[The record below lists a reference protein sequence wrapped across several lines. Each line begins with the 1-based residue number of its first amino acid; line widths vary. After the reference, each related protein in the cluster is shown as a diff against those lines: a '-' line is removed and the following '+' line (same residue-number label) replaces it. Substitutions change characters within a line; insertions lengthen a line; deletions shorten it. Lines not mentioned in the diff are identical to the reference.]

1 MATPNEKLAAS
12 LSVLQEL
19 QKDGRRVFQSCDLSR
34 VHRDRLLK
42 HGFMQAVMKG
52 WLISAS
58 PAVQPGDST
67 PWFASF
73 WEFCARYCNER
84 FGEGWHLSPE
94 QSVLLHGE
102 NTIIPSQAI
111 IYSSKGHNNTVK
123 LLFRTSLYDLKEQ
136 QLPSRNDLVICN
148 GLRIF
153 SPAAALVRVPE
164 SFFIR
169 NPIETQVVLAGI
181 RDASALLKH
190 LLDGGHSI
198 IAGRLAGALRRVG
211 RAEQA
216 GEILSTMKAAG
227 YDVRETDPFEG
238 AQRVLAIG
246 GAEEAPIVGWL
257 QAIWAASRD
266 AVLESFPKPPGLPKN
281 QTAYLNFVDGIY
293 QSDAY
298 HSLSI
303 EGYHV
308 NPELIERVR
317 SGAWDPAHHE
327 ADRQSRDALAARGYW
342 QAFQEV
348 KTAVS
353 KVLTGKNPGTI
364 ARTDHREWYRE
375 LFEPCVASGLIQ
387 ASALAGYRN
396 DAVYLRKSRY
406 VPPRWETVRDAMSV
420 LFDLLEAEP
429 EPSVRAVLGHWLFGY
444 IHPYPDGNGRMARF
458 LMNVLL
464 ASGGYPWTVVRVED
478 RAEYLKALDRASI
491 DVDAKPFASFIAERV
506 RWSLRKTKRF

>member
-1 MATPNEKLAAS
+1 
-12 LSVLQEL
+12 
-19 QKDGRRVFQSCDLSR
+19 
-34 VHRDRLLK
+34 
-42 HGFMQAVMKG
+42 
-52 WLISAS
+52 
-58 PAVQPGDST
+58 
-67 PWFASF
+67 
-73 WEFCARYCNER
+73 
-84 FGEGWHLSPE
+84 
-94 QSVLLHGE
+94 LLHAE
-102 NTIIPSQAI
+102 NTVIPSQAI
-111 IYSSKGHNNTVK
+111 IYSLKGHNNTVK
-123 LLFRTSLYDLKEQ
+123 LLFATSLYDLRQQ
-136 QLPSRNDLVICN
+136 QLPSRNDLVIRN

-153 SPAAALVRVPE
+153 SPAAALIRVAE

-169 NPIETQVVLAGI
+169 NPIEAQGVLAGI
-181 RDASALLKH
+181 RDASELLKH
-190 LLDGGHSI
+190 LLDGGHSA

-227 YDVRETDPFEG
+227 YDVRETDPFEV
-238 AQRVLAIG
+238 AQRVFAIG
-246 GAEEAPIVGWL
+246 GAAEAPIVGRL

-266 AVLESFPKPPGLPKN
+266 AVLESFPKPHGLPKN

-303 EGYHV
+303 EGYRV
-308 NPELIERVR
+308 SPELIERVR
-317 SGAWDPAHHE
+317 SGAWDPAHRG

-342 QAFQEV
+342 QAFQKV
-348 KTAVS
+348 KTTVS
-353 KVLTGKNPGTI
+353 KVLAGENPGAI

-375 LFEPCVASGLIQ
+375 LFEPCVVSGLIP
-387 ASALAGYRN
+387 ASAFAGYRN

-406 VPPRWETVRDAMSV
+406 VPPRWETVRDAMPT

-478 RAEYLKALDRASI
+478 RAEYLKALDRANI
-491 DVDAKPFASFIAERV
+491 DIDARPFSSFIAERV
-506 RWSLRKTKRF
+506 RWSLKKTKRSLRA